1 MLRLSMP
8 ALLLALAGCA
18 TKPPANPDNLCE
30 IFREKPKWHEAALKM
45 QQRWGAP
52 VQVPMAMMYQESS
65 FKHDALPPR
74 YYFLGFIPWGRV
86 SSAYGYAQAKDE
98 TWADYKREAG
108 GWGAS
113 RDDFADALDFMGWYI
128 QKSQRVNGVSKWD
141 AYGQYLNYHEGWGGY
156 RNRSYDAKPW
166 LKNVSQKV
174 QSRASL
180 FGAQYRSC
188 QQELS
193 RGASQARALADWRRQ
208 ISSSTVWIKVW
219 RQKYVNKLTKK
230 TYPDYG
236 YFPGNAKIAI
246 TKPLSTNEPIRREN
260 D

>member
-1 MLRLSMP
+1 
-8 ALLLALAGCA
+8 
-18 TKPPANPDNLCE
+18 
-30 IFREKPKWHEAALKM
+30 M

-128 QKSQRVNGVSKWD
+128 QKSQRVNGVSM
-141 AYGQYLNYHEGWGGY
+141 GRL
-156 RNRSYDAKPW
+156 RP
-166 LKNVSQKV
+166 VP
-174 QSRASL
+174 
-180 FGAQYRSC
+180 
-188 QQELS
+188 ELP
-193 RGASQARALADWRRQ
+193 RGLGRLPQPQLRRQ
-208 ISSSTVWIKVW
+208 AMAEERLAEGPVPRLAV
-219 RQKYVNKLTKK
+219 RRPVPQLPAGAVARRLV
-230 TYPDYG
+230 
-236 YFPGNAKIAI
+236 
-246 TKPLSTNEPIRREN
+246 LVEPSAHAAGSNLFRLRRG
-260 D
+260 

>member
-113 RDDFADALDFMGWYI
+113 PANARWPPPRCASAPATWASSCSSCRAAVPPDA
-128 QKSQRVNGVSKWD
+128 
-141 AYGQYLNYHEGWGGY
+141 
-156 RNRSYDAKPW
+156 
-166 LKNVSQKV
+166 
-174 QSRASL
+174 
-180 FGAQYRSC
+180 
-188 QQELS
+188 
-193 RGASQARALADWRRQ
+193 
-208 ISSSTVWIKVW
+208 SST
-219 RQKYVNKLTKK
+219 RTSMP
-230 TYPDYG
+230 T
-236 YFPGNAKIAI
+236 
-246 TKPLSTNEPIRREN
+246 
-260 D
+260 

>member
-1 MLRLSMP
+1 
-8 ALLLALAGCA
+8 
-18 TKPPANPDNLCE
+18 
-30 IFREKPKWHEAALKM
+30 M

-180 FGAQYRSC
+180 FGAPVPQLPAGAVARRLVLVEPSAHAAGPNLFRLRRGQRTTSAKPPGRTGTLERPTCVMEPQAHPAQAARS
-188 QQELS
+188 
-193 RGASQARALADWRRQ
+193 ASGQAGLR
-208 ISSSTVWIKVW
+208 T
-219 RQKYVNKLTKK
+219 
-230 TYPDYG
+230 G
-236 YFPGNAKIAI
+236 G
-246 TKPLSTNEPIRREN
+246 
-260 D
+260 